1 MISKAISTAI
11 RSAIGLGVLAG
22 SLSIGFAQAQDDE
35 VSNLEEVVV
44 TGSRITDP
52 NVVSSSQITS
62 VSGADIT
69 ARGITRVEDFLNDL
83 PQVSP
88 GQSITSSNGSDGTA
102 TVNLRNFGCSRT
114 LVLLNGKR
122 MAPGTANGGN

>member
-1 MISKAISTAI
+1 MINKTISRAI

-35 VSNLEEVVV
+35 VSNLEEVIV

-69 ARGITRVEDFLNDL
+69 AR
-83 PQVSP
+83 
-88 GQSITSSNGSDGTA
+88 
-102 TVNLRNFGCSRT
+102 
-114 LVLLNGKR
+114 VLLV
-122 MAPGTANGGN
+122 